1 MRSDGS
7 AADVM
12 TMLACPPDKLRVV
25 IIGGGFSGTMLAAE
39 LARRGVGSILIEGG
53 GRAGRG
59 TAFSTP
65 EEAHLLNVP
74 ANWMGAWADRP
85 GDFAEQVE
93 GEGFGPGDF
102 VPRRR
107 FGEYL
112 RSILNEAQASGLAS
126 VSSGEAVAVE
136 QANGGWRVSLA
147 DGSRIEARV
156 LVLAQGN
163 QPPATPVFARG
174 LPEQLVVND
183 SWTDDG
189 RAVVTR
195 AAASGGDVLIIGTG
209 LTMVDVVL
217 SLDEAR
223 HRGRIVALSRRGQAP
238 RAHADFEPAPVE
250 FGDVPQGSVLELW
263 RWLRRRGAEVGWRAA
278 VDGLRPHSH
287 ALWQALGEGEQRRF
301 MRHARPW
308 WDVHRHRI
316 APEVAGRIQRLV
328 EVGRLEIVAGRVADM
343 WAENGGLAVTIER
356 RGTPLSPTP
365 LPQRGEGLKVAL
377 AVNAT
382 GPLGSI
388 RQSEDGVLKSLFEAG
403 LARADRLGIGLE
415 VDERSRVA
423 SAPNA
428 WALGPMTKGRYWEIT
443 AVPDIRGQ
451 VAAVAGDIAMEL
463 EHAVQ
468 S

>member
-1 MRSDGS
+1 MRSDS
-7 AADVM
+7 PAAG
-12 TMLACPPDKLRVV
+12 V
-25 IIGGGFSGTMLAAE
+25 IIVGGGFSGTMLAAE
-39 LARRGVGSILIEGG
+39 LARRGISSTVIEGG

-74 ANWMGAWADRP
+74 ANWMGAWADRT

-93 GEGFGPGDF
+93 REGFGPGDF

-112 RSILNEAQASGLAS
+112 RNILDEAQASGLVS

-136 QANGGWRVSLA
+136 QANGGWRVALA
-147 DGSRIEARV
+147 DGSRIEGRM

-163 QPPATPVFARG
+163 QPPATPAFARG
-174 LPEQLVVND
+174 LPEQLVVFD
-183 SWTDDG
+183 PWTGEG
-189 RAVVTR
+189 RAAVTR

-250 FGDVPQGSVLELW
+250 LGDIPQGSVLELW
-263 RWLRRRGAEVGWRAA
+263 RWLRRRAAKVGWRAA
-278 VDGLRPHSH
+278 VDGLRSHSH
-287 ALWQALGEGEQRRF
+287 ALWKALDEEEQRRF

-343 WAENGGLAVTIER
+343 WAENGGLAVTIDR
-356 RGTPLSPTP
+356 RGTPLSHATQPPVPQTGGTSHP

-388 RQSEDGVLKSLFEAG
+388 EQSKDGVLKSLFEAG

-415 VDERSRVA
+415 VDEQSRVA
-423 SAPNA
+423 GAPNA

-451 VAAVAGDIAMEL
+451 VAAVAGNIAMEL